1 METTANS
8 TITNSMKP
16 PVSGPVVTSV
26 ATPESGPVFS
36 CVTTTVWRINQTT
49 PALYLNLTSA
59 QWAYFNNTTN
69 EPYFN
74 NTMSTWY
81 FSQSN
86 STYELGTGSIPITG
100 VTYTLFGLTCCF
112 AVLGLFGNCLIL
124 ISTLKLR
131 KRFKAHGVL
140 ITSLAI
146 CDIVALLS
154 WAPTQPCV
162 QDVFGM
168 DVRAI
173 SGIVCKISFA
183 ILYPAMYGST
193 AIVVLICLERFLA
206 VWYPFRT
213 RKILSEKNMLKTVWI
228 CMTPIV
234 LIYVSMSILYCEVR
248 DGKCHP
254 NFEGDAYSTVLKGK
268 PNVTF
273 YIASQG
279 FIITSSMLILSIFT
293 PLTIVKLYKQM
304 VIRRQLTTA
313 ELNVT
318 QFQTSVKLFA
328 VVIAHITLLGLPS
341 VGAILFGFL
350 GIIPAG
356 NTLSVLTVPLLLN
369 HCINFLLYNIFDTE
383 FRRNVFAL
391 FGYIKKDKK
400 PELQMKNLN
409 NAPLDSKAK
418 TINNLTI

>member
-1 METTANS
+1 MESTPNS
-8 TITNSMKP
+8 TSTKSMKP
-16 PVSGPVVTSV
+16 PTSGPVLTSD
-26 ATPESGPVFS
+26 ATP
-36 CVTTTVWRINQTT
+36 VWRINQTT
-49 PALYLNLTSA
+49 PALYLNLTST
-59 QWAYFNNTTN
+59 QWLYFNNTTN
-69 EPYFN
+69 ESYLN
-74 NTMSTWY
+74 NTTSISY

-86 STYELGTGSIPITG
+86 STYELSSMQISGF
-100 VTYTLFGLTCCF
+100 TYTLVGLTCCF
-112 AVLGLFGNCLIL
+112 AVLGLFGNSLIL
-124 ISTLKLR
+124 ISMLKFR
-131 KRFKAHGVL
+131 KHFNAHGIL

-154 WAPTQPCV
+154 WVPTQPCV

-193 AIVVLICLERFLA
+193 AIVVLICMERFLA
-206 VWYPFRT
+206 VWFPLKTRT
-213 RKILSEKNMLKTVWI
+213 ILSERNMLKTVWI

-234 LIYVSMSILYCEVR
+234 LIFVTMSILYCEVR

-273 YIASQG
+273 YLACHG
-279 FIITSSMLILSIFT
+279 FIISSSMLILSIFT
-293 PLTIVKLYKQM
+293 PMTLVKLYKQM

-313 ELNVT
+313 ELNVS

-328 VVIAHITLLGLPS
+328 VVIAHITLLGLPLAF
-341 VGAILFGFL
+341 GTLFSFI

-356 NTLSVLTVPLLLN
+356 NTLSALTVPLLLN

-383 FRRNVFAL
+383 FLRNVFNL
-391 FGYIKKDKK
+391 FGLTKRDKK
-400 PELQMKNLN
+400 PELQMKDLN
-409 NAPLDSKAK
+409 NALVDCVAAK
-418 TINNLTI
+418 NDI

>member
-1 METTANS
+1 MESTPNS
-8 TITNSMKP
+8 TSTKSMKP
-16 PVSGPVVTSV
+16 PT
-26 ATPESGPVFS
+26 SGPVFTS
-36 CVTTTVWRINQTT
+36 DTTPVWRINQTT
-49 PALYLNLTSA
+49 PALYLNLTST
-59 QWAYFNNTTN
+59 QWLYFNNTTN
-69 EPYFN
+69 ESYLN
-74 NTMSTWY
+74 KTTSISY

-86 STYELGTGSIPITG
+86 STYELSSMPISG
-100 VTYTLFGLTCCF
+100 FTYTLFGLTCCF
-112 AVLGLFGNCLIL
+112 AVLGLFGNSLIL
-124 ISTLKLR
+124 ISMLKFR
-131 KRFKAHGVL
+131 KRFTAHGVL

-154 WAPTQPCV
+154 WVPTQPCV

-193 AIVVLICLERFLA
+193 AIVVLICMERFLA
-206 VWYPFRT
+206 VWFPLKTRT
-213 RKILSEKNMLKTVWI
+213 ILSERNMLKTVWI

-234 LIYVSMSILYCEVR
+234 LIFVTMPILYCEVR

-273 YIASQG
+273 YLACHG
-279 FIITSSMLILSIFT
+279 FIISSSMLILSIFT
-293 PLTIVKLYKQM
+293 PMTLVKLYKQM

-313 ELNVT
+313 ELNVS

-328 VVIAHITLLGLPS
+328 VVIAHITLLGLPLAF
-341 VGAILFGFL
+341 GILFSFI

-356 NTLSVLTVPLLLN
+356 NTLSALTVPLLLN

-383 FRRNVFAL
+383 FRRNVFDL
-391 FGYIKKDKK
+391 FGLTKRDKK
-400 PELQMKNLN
+400 PELQMKDLN
-409 NAPLDSKAK
+409 NAPVDCVAAK
-418 TINNLTI
+418 NDI